1 MTRPPDAGQT
11 FTHQGDCILFGMCR
25 LFSLHTLGLP
35 NSGSAIDN
43 AEDQGRIQ
51 RRLKSNKKCKLIC
64 SESQYLNLDPIF
76 IYPSAVP
83 HSLLRRSVSPRC
95 LSVLVSDTQAVAT
108 EPMTGSMSHLPF
120 AFARVSI
127 FPLHKTL
134 LCFPLPA

>member
-1 MTRPPDAGQT
+1 MTRSPDAGQT
-11 FTHQGDCILFGMCR
+11 ITHQGDCILFGMCR
-25 LFSLHTLGLP
+25 LFSLHALGLP

-43 AEDQGRIQ
+43 AKDQGRIP

-76 IYPSAVP
+76 LYPSAVP
-83 HSLLRRSVSPRC
+83 PSLLRSVSPRH
-95 LSVLVSDTQAVAT
+95 LSVLLSDTQAVAT
-108 EPMTGSMSHLPF
+108 GPVTGSMSHLPF

-134 LCFPLPA
+134 LCFLLPA